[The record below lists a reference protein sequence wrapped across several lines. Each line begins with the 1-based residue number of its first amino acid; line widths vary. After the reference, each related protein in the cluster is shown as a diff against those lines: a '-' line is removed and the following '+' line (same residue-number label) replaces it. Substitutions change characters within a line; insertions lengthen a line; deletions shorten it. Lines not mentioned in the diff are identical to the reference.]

1 MPSPA
6 VRRAAALP
14 ALLIAVGIAVG
25 VVACGPTDPGP
36 SGSPVADASDGPGP
50 TATLSSALAA
60 FEARLRDATARHGL
74 LVRSLAE
81 ASGSGTAADLRLAVG
96 QVRTWVNGER
106 EWIRAHPSEPCFES
120 AVAIF
125 DDALDAMDASADSF
139 LGTIEATTSPSDDV
153 TRPSI
158 GAAAVQSLQDSS
170 RALLDAAAQ
179 AKNARTNCR

>member
-1 MPSPA
+1 MHSPA
-6 VRRAAALP
+6 VRGAATLP
-14 ALLIAVGIAVG
+14 ALLAAVGIAFAVA
-25 VVACGPTDPGP
+25 ACGPAEPSP
-36 SGSPVADASDGPGP
+36 SGTPVAHSSDGLGP
-50 TATLSSALAA
+50 TATLTSALAT

-74 LVRSLAE
+74 LIRSLAE
-81 ASGSGTAADLRLAVG
+81 ASGPGKAADLRLAVG

-158 GAAAVQSLQDSS
+158 GAAAVQSLQDAS

-179 AKNARTNCR
+179 AKNARPNCR